1 MSNTLI
7 ERLRKYAENDCEG
20 IVMINGNEHGTLL
33 QREAWDLIAEIER
46 DYIPKSDHEKAI
58 NAMVQPPNG
67 TYELEFQ
74 WAKLILKKYAMSN
87 GVPFGDCKT
96 INEWL
101 ERWFIK
107 RHMPKVSDVDGID
120 IEIGETVWRVCDG
133 KRFKVEDID
142 EIGGMILVKLRST
155 EYNFTCSLIPDEITH
170 REPDSLEKLRDDVR
184 DFLDCSI
191 KDDVKSSAYMV
202 EVKDR
207 LTALIERGA

>member
-46 DYIPKSDHEKAI
+46 DYIPKSDHEEAL
-58 NAMVQPPNG
+58 NVMVQPPNG
-67 TYELEFQ
+67 IDELEFQ
-74 WAKLILKKYAMSN
+74 WAKLILQKYAMSN

-120 IEIGETVWRVCDG
+120 IEIGETVWCVCDG

-142 EIGGMILVKLRST
+142 EIGGMILVELRST
-155 EYNFTCSLIPDEITH
+155 EDNFTCSLIPDEITH
-170 REPDSLEKLRDDVR
+170 REPDSLEKLRDDLMTAHESWDGDPNKLV
-184 DFLDCSI
+184 DY
-191 KDDVKSSAYMV
+191 A
-202 EVKDR
+202 DR
-207 LTALIERGA
+207 LTALIDDEVVGA